1 MGQRRCMVLHTDDD
15 VAVLLEDG
23 HPEDWIEASGTKVG
37 LRTPVPRFHKVALRR
52 IAAGETVRKVGEAIG
67 VATRS
72 IEAGEHVHVQNLKS
86 QRSGGAHNPESRR

>member
-1 MGQRRCMVLHTDDD
+1 MGRRRCMVLHNDDD

-23 HPEDWIEASGTKVG
+23 QLDDWIEAGGTKVG
-37 LRTPVPRFHKVALRR
+37 LKAPVPRFHKVALRR

-86 QRSGGAHNPESRR
+86 QLSGAPHNPQSGR

>member
-1 MGQRRCMVLHTDDD
+1 MVLHTDDD

-67 VATRS
+67 VATQS
-72 IEAGEHVHVQNLKS
+72 IEAGEHVHVHNLKS
-86 QRSGGAHNPESRR
+86 PRRTT